1 MSKSPALHCYRV
13 RIDGDNDVR
22 VTDFCKKY
30 GGKCLLVHHILPSGN
45 PHYHAYI
52 ESKLSQGNFS
62 NKIKLELEVKGG
74 DYSNKTCAVDRRH
87 EYLSY
92 LFNTKKGNQSRT
104 VYYEG
109 FSVLD
114 VKTYQEAAKTVSEDF
129 AHRMSQEK
137 KTQFELVMLVID
149 RLGKE
154 NCFNPEVI
162 YDEVIEVMK
171 LNRMVARPYH
181 VRDMI
186 SSVMAF
192 SGNSRAQATAKS
204 IALKFFI
211 SP

>member
-1 MSKSPALHCYRV
+1 MPLHQFRI
-13 RIDGDNDVR
+13 RIDGSDDAR
-22 VTDFCKKY
+22 VTDFCKKF
-30 GGKCLLVHHILPSGN
+30 GGKCLLVHHVLPTGN

-62 NKIKLELEVKGG
+62 NKIKSELEVKGG
-74 DYSNKTCAVDRRH
+74 DYSNKSCAPDRVL

-114 VKTYQEAAKTVSEDF
+114 VKTFQESAKTIAEDF

-137 KTQFELVMLVID
+137 KTQFDLVMLVID

-154 NCFNPEVI
+154 NCIHPEVI

-186 SSVMAF
+186 SSVMAY
-192 SGNSRAQATAKS
+192 SGNSRAQATAKG
-204 IALKFFI
+204 IALKFF
-211 SP
+211 SPDRV